1 MQDKIL
7 KRLLQAKAHKGTK
20 EVDPAMFSYIRGFRN
35 ESSIFD
41 LSQTLQCCRR
51 MFQSFNVLSKKR
63 HHLLFLNTRPE
74 LNDFTLFITKNF
86 RHSAVVDQWTG
97 GILTN
102 WKQIKK
108 TVIFFSPTTRGRV
121 NSPIIDQFQEVCD
134 SFPRLRKSR
143 RLFQYLRKEQRP
155 NLLVV
160 LDPNN
165 NEYAIH
171 EAYNLK
177 LPVIAFVDAD
187 TPSTILK
194 KITYPI
200 PSNNRS
206 IMFMH
211 WVLNSM
217 MLICNK
223 NRLMRAKAAQRK
235 KQMEERRKKE
245 SSLPFF
251 QRPKSPRLTPPPI
264 WRAKDRAHAPRKK
277 SAEKECRR
285 GEGGANE

>member
-1 MQDKIL
+1 MQESQKIL

-20 EVDPAMFSYIRGFRN
+20 EANPAMFSYIRGFRN

-41 LSQTLQCCRR
+41 LSQTLQCCRH
-51 MFQSFNVLSKKR
+51 MFQFLNVLSRKR
-63 HHLLFLNTRPE
+63 HHILFLNTKPE
-74 LNDFTLFITKNF
+74 LNNFTLFITKNF
-86 RHSAVVDQWTG
+86 GHSAVVDQWTG

-108 TVIFFSPTTRGRV
+108 TVLFFSPTTGDRI
-121 NSPIIDQFQEVCD
+121 NSPIIGQFQAVCD

-143 RLFQYLRKEQRP
+143 RLFQYLRKQHRP

-177 LPVIAFVDAD
+177 LPITAFVDAD
-187 TPSTILK
+187 TPSNILN

-206 IMFMH
+206 LLFMY

-217 MLICNK
+217 VLICNK
-223 NRLMRAKAAQRK
+223 NRLRK
-235 KQMEERRKKE
+235 KIRLNKK
-245 SSLPFF
+245 
-251 QRPKSPRLTPPPI
+251 
-264 WRAKDRAHAPRKK
+264 
-277 SAEKECRR
+277 
-285 GEGGANE
+285 

>member
-1 MQDKIL
+1 
-7 KRLLQAKAHKGTK
+7 
-20 EVDPAMFSYIRGFRN
+20 MFSYIRGFRN

-41 LSQTLQCCRR
+41 LSQTLRCCRL
-51 MFQSFNVLSKKR
+51 MFQYFNVLSKKR

-108 TVIFFSPTTRGRV
+108 TVIFFSPTVPHRRGGMGRV
-121 NSPIIDQFQEVCD
+121 NSPIIEQFQEVCD
-134 SFPRLRKSR
+134 TFPRLRKSR
-143 RLFQYLRKEQRP
+143 RLFQYLRKDKRP

-177 LPVIAFVDAD
+177 LPIIAFVDAD

-206 IMFMH
+206 IVFMH

-217 MLICNK
+217 MLICTK

-235 KQMEERRKKE
+235 KQAEERRKKE
-245 SSLPFF
+245 G
-251 QRPKSPRLTPPPI
+251 PRGSGAKPLSK
-264 WRAKDRAHAPRKK
+264 WSRAKKNWCDFSRPALPLFF
-277 SAEKECRR
+277 SAKR
-285 GEGGANE
+285 GEKK